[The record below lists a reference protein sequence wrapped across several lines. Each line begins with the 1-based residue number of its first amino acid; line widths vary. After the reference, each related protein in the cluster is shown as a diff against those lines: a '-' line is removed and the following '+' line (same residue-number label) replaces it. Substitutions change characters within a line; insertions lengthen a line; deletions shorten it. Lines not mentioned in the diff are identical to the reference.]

1 MHREQLE
8 EIAYTIRKIKRAKRM
23 TLRISHIGEVSISIP
38 YYATLQQARQF
49 LHDNLPYVRSKLHST
64 ALQRTMVTDITQD
77 ILCPVK
83 GRWLPARFRE
93 SKTPSLEVRSKTVL
107 LSYPR
112 QESTETHRREAM
124 RYWYE
129 MMIHQ
134 ANDELPQRTIELA
147 KQVGAKLR
155 RIAIRDQKSR
165 WGSCSATNY
174 SINLNWR
181 CVLFPDTVRDYLIYH
196 ELAHLRHANHSDAFW
211 QLVEQWCPYYKEADA
226 WISDN
231 EQRLMTFTRD
241 ILSIGS

>member
-8 EIAYTIRKIKRAKRM
+8 EIAYTIRKIKQARRM

-38 YYATLQQARQF
+38 YHATLQQARQF
-49 LHDNLPYVRSKLHST
+49 LRDNLPYVRSKLHTT
-64 ALQRTMVTDITQD
+64 ALRRTVVTDITQD

-83 GRWLPARFRE
+83 GKWLPVRFRE
-93 SKTPSLEVRSKTVL
+93 SRTPSIEFRSRTVL
-107 LSYPR
+107 LAYPQ
-112 QESTETHRREAM
+112 QENPMAHRREAM
-124 RYWYE
+124 RFWYE
-129 MMIHQ
+129 MMIHK

-147 KQVGAKLR
+147 KQVGEQLR

-165 WGSCSATNY
+165 WGSCSSTNR

-181 CVLFPDTVRDYLIYH
+181 CVLFPDTVLDYLIYH

-211 QLVEQWCPYYKEADA
+211 RLVARWCPYYEEADT
-226 WISDN
+226 WISNN